1 MNHSEERLSKAFR
14 DLAAQAPSGAP
25 TELGV
30 KLKDSLRRHHI
41 RRRRVRVLASAV
53 ALAVCLVCATLLLSN
68 GNGFFF
74 NRDADAPSAGIKD
87 PTGLPK
93 VATSQPP
100 SPVNPGSNRRE
111 PVAPQK
117 VSVTYKP
124 RHNRTSVDHAQDFIP
139 LPTYHS
145 AFPADGYQIVRV
157 GLQDTALSQLGLPVH
172 EDSSGRQIVADL
184 LVDSDGLPMAVRFV
198 GRQRTR

>member
-25 TELGV
+25 AELGV

-41 RRRRVRVLASAV
+41 RRRRGRILASAV
-53 ALAVCLVCATLLLSN
+53 ALAVCLVFAALLASK

-87 PTGLPK
+87 STGLPK
-93 VATSQPP
+93 VAISQPP
-100 SPVNPGSNRRE
+100 SNPDPNSIRQE

-124 RHNRTSVDHAQDFIP
+124 NHNRTSADNIKGFIP

-145 AFPADGYQIVRV
+145 AFPVDGYQIVRV
-157 GLQDTALSQLGLPVH
+157 GLRDTALSQLGLPVR
-172 EDSSGRQIVADL
+172 EDSSDRQVVADL